1 MQVTD
6 DTPPKSVNTST
17 DDVQLLTPFLHKGTT
32 PSSSDKSP
40 SEPSQSPRRPLD
52 DFVDTSQN
60 DAIHSDSE
68 AEPHPVN
75 TGKRPLRSRKT
86 LFMSQPP
93 DDRTLKSY
101 PTNEDNSQIEPNVLQ
116 QQFHR
121 DEIQAQEIFLRP
133 RLPGQTT
140 EEKILPTRYHFEYIY
155 TNIHDP
161 ELYDY
166 VENIE
171 KWVKFNLKHQLYPD
185 QSKPILDLQGEESTE
200 TEFSLTTL
208 LVLNKDLINKKLK
221 EIKKLHKQQS
231 V

>member
-52 DFVDTSQN
+52 DFVDTSQK

-93 DDRTLKSY
+93 DD
-101 PTNEDNSQIEPNVLQ
+101 
-116 QQFHR
+116 
-121 DEIQAQEIFLRP
+121 
-133 RLPGQTT
+133 
-140 EEKILPTRYHFEYIY
+140 
-155 TNIHDP
+155 
-161 ELYDY
+161 
-166 VENIE
+166 
-171 KWVKFNLKHQLYPD
+171 
-185 QSKPILDLQGEESTE
+185 
-200 TEFSLTTL
+200 
-208 LVLNKDLINKKLK
+208 
-221 EIKKLHKQQS
+221 
-231 V
+231 